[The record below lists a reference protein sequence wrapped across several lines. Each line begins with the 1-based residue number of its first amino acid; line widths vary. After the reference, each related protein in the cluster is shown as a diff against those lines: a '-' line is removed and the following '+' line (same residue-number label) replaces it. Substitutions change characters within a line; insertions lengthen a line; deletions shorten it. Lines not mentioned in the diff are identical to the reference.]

1 MPDLSVEVRDRQI
14 VVSKPSQGL
23 TVTYLK
29 DAYSPLLVALDP
41 MRDDPDSEKAKFLAC
56 AWRAAYSKAKELS
69 WI

>member
-1 MPDLSVEVRDRQI
+1 
-14 VVSKPSQGL
+14 
-23 TVTYLK
+23 
-29 DAYSPLLVALDP
+29 LLVALDP